1 MNKKLLNTSIVAAIY
16 VALCLIL
23 APISFGV
30 IQLRLSE
37 ILCLLVVE
45 YPFTIS
51 GIVVG
56 CFLSNLLF
64 GGLGVIDVI
73 FGTIA
78 TLIACLLAYTFRN
91 KKIKGYPIISA
102 IMITITNAIIVGI
115 EFGIIANNSKVIPL
129 SILQIGLSESLVM
142 IVGLLLYKKL
152 INLINKTI

>member
-1 MNKKLLNTSIVAAIY
+1 MSKKLLNTSIVAAIY

-45 YPFTIS
+45 FPFTIS

-73 FGTIA
+73 FGSLA
-78 TLIACLLAYTFRN
+78 TLLACLLAYTFRHQ
-91 KKIKGYPIISA
+91 KIKGYPMMSA
-102 IMITITNAIIVGI
+102 LMITITNALIVGI
-115 EFGIIANNSKVIPL
+115 EFGIIANNSAVIPL
-129 SILQIGLSESLVM
+129 SILEIGISEGIVM
-142 IVGLLLYKKL
+142 VIGLLLYKKL
-152 INLINKTI
+152 ISLINKTL